1 MRKHIFLAFSWAM
14 SLIGFGHFIDYTLRA
29 PFLVLRYAV
38 EKASGV
44 IAMVVPVAQ
53 WREIERMCSQAV
65 QRSLHLYSRPAGASV
80 LNSPLLS

>member
-1 MRKHIFLAFSWAM
+1 MRKSVMVIMSWAM
-14 SLIGFGHFIDYTLRA
+14 SLIGFGHFTEQLFRL
-29 PFLVLRYAV
+29 PSLVLRYAV

-53 WREIERMCSQAV
+53 WREIERMCSQAIK
-65 QRSLHLYSRPAGASV
+65 RSLNLYSRPAGASV